1 MSERLAGVI
10 HKIERAEMHLECFG
24 NLADKFNEGKLDSL
38 TRQFHA
44 DTREFIWK
52 VGEIRRP
59 VPDMALTVGDFL
71 NNARSA
77 LDHLA
82 YQLVMFPAHDPGG
95 SKAPEDKITFPITS
109 CDGNFTQSVWKI
121 EGADPGAIAAIKDVQ
136 PYHEWQSP
144 HLAFLHELNNW
155 DKHRVLHLAETEFSE
170 VGYLHPERVEQIS
183 AHTPGRLKPG
193 AVIAHYRVL
202 PGYDVD
208 VGFYIATD
216 IALQHGM
223 LAGRSLRPNLEGILH
238 KVKDAFWRLAPFI
251 AP

>member
-1 MSERLAGVI
+1 
-10 HKIERAEMHLECFG
+10 MHLECFG

-52 VGEIRRP
+52 VGKIRRP
-59 VPDMALTVGDFL
+59 VPD
-71 NNARSA
+71 
-77 LDHLA
+77 
-82 YQLVMFPAHDPGG
+82 
-95 SKAPEDKITFPITS
+95 
-109 CDGNFTQSVWKI
+109 
-121 EGADPGAIAAIKDVQ
+121 IAAIKDVQ

-170 VGYLHPERVEQIS
+170 VGYFHPERVEQIS

-216 IALQHGM
+216 IALQHG
-223 LAGRSLRPNLEGILH
+223 I
-238 KVKDAFWRLAPFI
+238 KVKGAVWRLAPFI